1 MKMNKGISVL
11 LASMLIGGML
21 VGCGND
27 DKNEEIVTIK
37 YVDEQG
43 NTVKEEK
50 TTKEKADN
58 IKQKQETKKQEVKK
72 EEDKSNTTKE
82 PKQNIE
88 HCVTCGKEIDISN
101 DFSFDEDGIKCKNC
115 IHKCANC
122 GHQMKELYAHNYF
135 CVNPNCVSYT
145 NPNDLF
151 DNNDNDYEEDDNEPE
166 QMPNDNDDYE
176 DEPDNS
182 DYEYEEHQESSDV
195 EEYNDEVDIIDDTDE
210 DINY

>member
-1 MKMNKGISVL
+1 MKINKGISVL
-11 LASMLIGGML
+11 LTGVLLSGML

-27 DKNEEIVTIK
+27 DKNEEVVTIK

-72 EEDKSNTTKE
+72 EEGKSNTTKK

-88 HCVTCGKEIDISN
+88 HCVTCGKEIDVSN
-101 DFSFDEDGIKCKNC
+101 GFSFDEDGIKCKNC
-115 IHKCANC
+115 IHKSANC

-151 DNNDNDYEEDDNEPE
+151 DNNDDYEEDNNEPE
-166 QMPNDNDDYE
+166 QMPSDNDDYE

-182 DYEYEEHQESSDV
+182 DYEDEEYEEE
-195 EEYNDEVDIIDDTDE
+195 EEYSDEVDIIDDTDE
-210 DINY
+210 DINN

>member
-1 MKMNKGISVL
+1 MKINKGISVL
-11 LASMLIGGML
+11 LTGVLLSGML

-27 DKNEEIVTIK
+27 DKNEEVVTIK

-72 EEDKSNTTKE
+72 EEDKSNTTKK

-88 HCVTCGKEIDISN
+88 HCVTCGKEIDVSN
-101 DFSFDEDGIKCKNC
+101 GFSFDEDGIKCKNC

-151 DNNDNDYEEDDNEPE
+151 DNNDDYEEDDNEPE
-166 QMPNDNDDYE
+166 QMPSDNDDYE

-182 DYEYEEHQESSDV
+182 DYEDEEYEEE
-195 EEYNDEVDIIDDTDE
+195 EEYSDEVDIIDDTDE
-210 DINY
+210 DINN

>member
-1 MKMNKGISVL
+1 MKVNKGISILLSGVL
-11 LASMLIGGML
+11 LSGML

-27 DKNEEIVTIK
+27 DKNEEVVTIK

-58 IKQKQETKKQEVKK
+58 IKQKQETKKQEVEK
-72 EEDKSNTTKE
+72 EEDKSNTTKK

-151 DNNDNDYEEDDNEPE
+151 DNNDDYEKDDNESE
-166 QMPNDNDDYE
+166 QMPSDNDDYE
-176 DEPDNS
+176 YEPDNS
-182 DYEYEEHQESSDV
+182 DYEDEEYEEE

-210 DINY
+210 DINN

>member
-1 MKMNKGISVL
+1 MKINKGISVL
-11 LASMLIGGML
+11 LTGVLMSGML

-27 DKNEEIVTIK
+27 DKNEEVVTIK

-58 IKQKQETKKQEVKK
+58 IKQNQETKKQEVKK
-72 EEDKSNTTKE
+72 EEDKSNTTKK

-101 DFSFDEDGIKCKNC
+101 GYSFDEDGIKCKNC
-115 IHKCANC
+115 IYKCANC

-151 DNNDNDYEEDDNEPE
+151 DNNDDYEKDDNESE
-166 QMPNDNDDYE
+166 QMPSDNDDYE
-176 DEPDNS
+176 YEPDDS
-182 DYEYEEHQESSDV
+182 DYDTEEYEEE
-195 EEYNDEVDIIDDTDE
+195 EEYSDEVDIIDDADE
-210 DINY
+210 DINN

>member
-1 MKMNKGISVL
+1 MKINKGISVL
-11 LASMLIGGML
+11 LTGVLLSGML

-27 DKNEEIVTIK
+27 DKNEEVVTIK

-58 IKQKQETKKQEVKK
+58 IKQKQETKKQKVKK
-72 EEDKSNTTKE
+72 EEGKSNTTKK

-88 HCVTCGKEIDISN
+88 HCVTCGKEIDVSN
-101 DFSFDEDGIKCKNC
+101 GFSFDEDGIKCKNC

-151 DNNDNDYEEDDNEPE
+151 DNNDDYEEDDNEPE
-166 QMPNDNDDYE
+166 QMPSDNDDYE

-182 DYEYEEHQESSDV
+182 DYEDEEYEEE
-195 EEYNDEVDIIDDTDE
+195 EEYSDEVDIIDDTDE
-210 DINY
+210 DINN

>member
-1 MKMNKGISVL
+1 MKINKGISILLSGVL
-11 LASMLIGGML
+11 LSGML

-27 DKNEEIVTIK
+27 DKNEEVVTIK

-72 EEDKSNTTKE
+72 EEDKSNTTKK

-88 HCVTCGKEIDISN
+88 HCVTCGKEIDVSN
-101 DFSFDEDGIKCKNC
+101 GFSFDEDGIKCKNC

-151 DNNDNDYEEDDNEPE
+151 DNNDDYEEDDNEPE
-166 QMPNDNDDYE
+166 QMPSDNDDYE

-182 DYEYEEHQESSDV
+182 DYEDEEYEEE
-195 EEYNDEVDIIDDTDE
+195 EEYSDEVDIIDDTDE
-210 DINY
+210 DINN